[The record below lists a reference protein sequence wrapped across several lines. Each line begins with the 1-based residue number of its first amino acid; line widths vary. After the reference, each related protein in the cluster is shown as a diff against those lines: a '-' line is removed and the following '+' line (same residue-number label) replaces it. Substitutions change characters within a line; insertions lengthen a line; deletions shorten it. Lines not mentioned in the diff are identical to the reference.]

1 LAGFVIGIVPA
12 LVLSCFLFTGVAQVI
27 VLPHWST
34 DIKRPNGAPR
44 GRNDP
49 KEIQAQ
55 NKMIVDDAIE
65 QRVAPRFAR
74 PIQFVASMK
83 RL

>member
-1 LAGFVIGIVPA
+1 VLPIYRRRTGDRAAA
-12 LVLSCFLFTGVAQVI
+12 LVDRHQTTKR
-27 VLPHWST
+27 ST
-34 DIKRPNGAPR
+34 KGHVQNTQ